1 MEREKERLHRHI
13 RTKEKSMQ
21 NQEEYEA
28 RVKDEM
34 RRKEMKVKK
43 IEDKMRREMKE
54 HKKKLEILEYK
65 RELKR
70 K

>member
-1 MEREKERLHRHI
+1 
-13 RTKEKSMQ
+13 MQ

-34 RRKEMKVKK
+34 RTKEKKVKK

-54 HKKKLEILEYK
+54 HKQKLEILEYK

>member
-1 MEREKERLHRHI
+1 
-13 RTKEKSMQ
+13 MQ

-54 HKKKLEILEYK
+54 HKKKLDILEYK